1 MENHIINFILGMN
14 LSLPLAILVAFRAG
28 RFRGLNEQNMEER
41 LEDLVFDSLRE
52 QICEKKME
60 DLFIHWYGANLP
72 LLGRLTIQQVAAHI
86 HNDVED
92 MGVLQQIYFYLVNQ
106 GMDSEYFL
114 QALEYVNYF
123 GGFG

>member
-28 RFRGLNEQNMEER
+28 HFRGLSEQNMEER
-41 LEDLVFDSLRE
+41 LGDLAFDSLKE
-52 QICEKKME
+52 QICEKME
-60 DLFIHWYGANLP
+60 ALFIHWNGANLP
-72 LLGRLTIQQVAAHI
+72 LPGRLTIQQVAAHI